1 MKVLDIA
8 RKDLLRS
15 FRSAFALVFMFV
27 IPLLTVGLFY
37 FAFGGLG
44 SGDEG
49 FELATTQVQVV
60 NLDAP
65 DPQFGDFSAG
75 QTLIDLLQSEEL
87 ASLLAVT
94 EVQDAASARAAVD
107 NQEAG
112 VAVIIPADFTAAVFN
127 PDGSTA
133 VELYQDPTLTIGAGI
148 VKDILN
154 QFVDGFAATKIAT
167 GVSAEQLTEHGVTV
181 DAAIIQDIVTQY
193 VDWTQQ
199 MGESQRGSESE
210 RATSPMFEV
219 QSTTDDEDTANH
231 LTQQILSLTMAG
243 MMIFYAFFTGANS
256 SESILREEEA
266 GTLPRLFTTPT
277 PQSTIL
283 GGKFIAVFVTLLVQV
298 VVLVSIAA
306 LVFKV
311 EWGAP
316 LPLALVTV
324 GLVVLASSFGI
335 FLTSLLKNTKQTG
348 IIFGGLMTVTGMVG
362 ISSTFTA
369 SVPGAAEA
377 TKVVDTLSLFVPQG
391 WAMRGW
397 RLVMDG
403 GGVVEVLPTVAVML
417 ALGIAFFVLGVLR
430 FRKRFA

>member
-1 MKVLDIA
+1 MKVLHIA

-49 FELATTQVQVV
+49 FELATIQVQVV
-60 NLDAP
+60 NLDEP
-65 DPQFGDFSAG
+65 DPQSGGFSAG
-75 QTLIDLLQSEEL
+75 QTLVDLLQSEDL
-87 ASLLAVT
+87 ATLLAVT

-112 VAVIIPADFTAAVFN
+112 VAVIIPADFTAVMFKSE
-127 PDGSTA
+127 GSTA
-133 VELYQDPTLTIGAGI
+133 IELYQDPTLTIGAGI
-148 VKDILN
+148 VKDILS

-167 GVSAEQLTEHGVTV
+167 GVSAEQLSEQGVTV
-181 DAAIIQDIVTQY
+181 DAAVMQDIVTQY

-199 MGESQRGSESE
+199 IGENQQRT
-210 RATSPMFEV
+210 TSPMFKV
-219 QSTTDDEDTANH
+219 QSTTGTDEDTSNR

-256 SESILREEEA
+256 SEGILREKEA

-283 GGKFIAVFVTLLVQV
+283 GGKFIAVFVTIFAQV
-298 VVLVSIAA
+298 VVLVTVAA

-311 EWGAP
+311 EWGNP
-316 LPLALVTV
+316 LPLALVTL

-335 FLTSLLKNTKQTG
+335 FLTSLLKNTRQTG
-348 IIFGGLMTVTGMVG
+348 IIFGGLMTMTGMVG
-362 ISSTFTA
+362 ISSMFTA
-369 SVPGAAEA
+369 SVPGAADA
-377 TKVVDTLSLFVPQG
+377 TNVANTLSLFVPQG
-391 WAMRGW
+391 WALRGW
-397 RLVMDG
+397 RLAMDG
-403 GGVVEVLPTVAVML
+403 GGVAEVLPTVAVML
-417 ALGIAFFVLGVLR
+417 ALGIVFFVLGVLR